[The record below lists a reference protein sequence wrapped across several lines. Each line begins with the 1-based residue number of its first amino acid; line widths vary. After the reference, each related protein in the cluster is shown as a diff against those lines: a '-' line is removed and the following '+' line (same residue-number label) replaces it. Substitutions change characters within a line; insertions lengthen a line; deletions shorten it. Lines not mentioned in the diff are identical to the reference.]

1 MTFAVIHTG
10 GKQYKVSANDT
21 LRLEK
26 LSVEEGQIV
35 NFDQVLLTNKDD
47 DIDIGLPLLEGAKVE
62 GIIVRQTKNKTVIAF
77 TKRRRQNS
85 RRRKGHRQKISV
97 VQIMK
102 IFGKNGKLLS
112 EATLEEKAPKVVAK
126 KTETQK
132 VATKKTKEKIETKN
146 K

>member
-26 LSVEEGQIV
+26 LSLEEGQIV
-35 NFDQVLLTNKDD
+35 NFNEVLLTDKDSNVE
-47 DIDIGLPLLEGAKVE
+47 IGSPLLEGAKVE
-62 GIIVRQTKNKTVIAF
+62 GKIVKQTKNRTVIAF

-102 IFGKNGKLLS
+102 IFGKDGKLLS
-112 EATLEEKAPKVVAK
+112 EATVEAKTPKVEK
-126 KTETQK
+126 NKD
-132 VATKKTKEKIETKN
+132 KIETVN

>member
-26 LSVEEGQIV
+26 ISGEAGNLV

-47 DIDIGLPLLEGAKVE
+47 NIEIGAPLLEGAKVE
-62 GIIVRQTKNKTVIAF
+62 GIVVKQTKNKTVISF

-85 RRRKGHRQKISV
+85 RRKKGHRQQISV
-97 VQIMK
+97 IQIMK
-102 IFGKNGKLLS
+102 IFGKDGKVLS
-112 EATLEEKAPKVVAK
+112 EADKKFEIGIEGKAKA
-126 KTETQK
+126 
-132 VATKKTKEKIETKN
+132 ADTKETEVKDTVVSKN

>member
-26 LSVEEGQIV
+26 LSIKEGQIV
-35 NFDQVLLTNKDD
+35 NFDEVLLTNKDN
-47 DIDIGLPLLEGAKVE
+47 DIEIGSPTLEGAKVE
-62 GIIVRQTKNKTVIAF
+62 GKIVKQTKNRTVIAF

-85 RRRKGHRQKISV
+85 RRRKGHRQQISV

-112 EATLEEKAPKVVAK
+112 ESTLEKTPTKV
-126 KTETQK
+126 E
-132 VATKKTKEKIETKN
+132 KKTKEKIENTTK
-146 K
+146 

>member
-26 LSVEEGQIV
+26 LSIKEGQIV
-35 NFDQVLLTNKDD
+35 NFDEVLLTNKDN
-47 DIDIGLPLLEGAKVE
+47 DIEIGSPTLEGAKVE
-62 GIIVRQTKNKTVIAF
+62 GKIVKQTKNRTVIAF

-85 RRRKGHRQKISV
+85 RRRKGHRQQISV

-112 EATLEEKAPKVVAK
+112 ESTLEKATTKV
-126 KTETQK
+126 E
-132 VATKKTKEKIETKN
+132 KKTKEKIENTTK
-146 K
+146 

>member
-26 LSVEEGQIV
+26 ISGEAGNTV

-47 DIDIGLPLLEGAKVE
+47 NVEIGAPLLEGAKVE
-62 GIIVRQTKNKTVIAF
+62 GVFVKQTKNRTVISF

-85 RRRKGHRQKISV
+85 RRKKGHRQQISV
-97 VQIMK
+97 IQIMK
-102 IFGKNGKLLS
+102 IFGKDGKVLS
-112 EATLEEKAPKVVAK
+112 EAE
-126 KTETQK
+126 
-132 VATKKTKEKIETKN
+132 KKTKLEILPESKDTNLKEKKEETKDTVVSN
-146 K
+146 KK

>member
-47 DIDIGLPLLEGAKVE
+47 DIDIGFPLLEGAKVE

-77 TKRRRQNS
+77 TKRRIQNS

>member
-26 LSVEEGQIV
+26 ISGEAGNVV

-47 DIDIGLPLLEGAKVE
+47 NIEIGAPLLEGAKVE
-62 GIIVRQTKNKTVIAF
+62 GVVVKQTKNKTVISF

-85 RRRKGHRQKISV
+85 RRKKGHRQQVSV
-97 VQIMK
+97 IQIMK
-102 IFGKNGKLLS
+102 IFGNCLLYTS
-112 EATLEEKAPKVVAK
+112 DAADE
-126 KTETQK
+126 
-132 VATKKTKEKIETKN
+132 
-146 K
+146 

>member
-26 LSVEEGQIV
+26 ISGEAGNIV

-47 DIDIGLPLLEGAKVE
+47 NIEIGAPLLEGAKVE
-62 GIIVRQTKNKTVIAF
+62 GVVVKQTRNKTVISF

-85 RRRKGHRQKISV
+85 RRKKGHRQQISV
-97 VQIMK
+97 IQIIK
-102 IFGKNGKLLS
+102 IFGKDGKVLS
-112 EATLEEKAPKVVAK
+112 EATLEKKIEKD
-126 KTETQK
+126 ESK
-132 VATKKTKEKIETKN
+132 VANKEKTVEITN

>member
-26 LSVEEGQIV
+26 LSLEEGQIV
-35 NFDQVLLTNKDD
+35 NFNEVLLTDKDSNVE
-47 DIDIGLPLLEGAKVE
+47 IGSPLLEGAKVE
-62 GIIVRQTKNKTVIAF
+62 GKIVKQTKNRTVIAF

-85 RRRKGHRQKISV
+85 RRKKGHRQKISV

-102 IFGKNGKLLS
+102 IFGKDGKLLS
-112 EATLEEKAPKVVAK
+112 EATVEAKNPKVEK
-126 KTETQK
+126 NKD
-132 VATKKTKEKIETKN
+132 KIETVN

>member
-10 GKQYKVSANDT
+10 GKQYKVSANDI

-47 DIDIGLPLLEGAKVE
+47 DIDIGFPLLEGAKVE

-126 KTETQK
+126 KTETLK

>member
-47 DIDIGLPLLEGAKVE
+47 DIDIGFPLLEGAKVE

-77 TKRRRQNS
+77 KKRRRQNS

-126 KTETQK
+126 KTETLK